1 MCPNFVQAITEAE
14 FVERLKQEGFQMKVV
29 AGDGNCMFRAVADQ
43 IYGDEDMHE
52 QVRACCLDYMVC
64 ASFIGKI

>member
-1 MCPNFVQAITEAE
+1 
-14 FVERLKQEGFQMKVV
+14 MKVV

-52 QVRACCLDYMVC
+52 QIRACCMDYMVRQVC
-64 ASFIGKI
+64 LLRPTKS